1 MEDKQYDFAA
11 DKNHWLKENRHI
23 SFEEVIAALEEGK
36 LLEVVEHPNKTKYP
50 NQNMYVLEINDY
62 IYLVP
67 FVQQSENSIFLK
79 TIFRS
84 RKATKYY
91 RNRGLMNAKK
101 HNLLEESDQ
110 KLDAEEKELLESFER
125 GEWKSIPNVEE
136 AKAFA
141 REAAA
146 NYFRKD
152 ARINIRLSRSDLS
165 RIKQMAAYEGLPYQ
179 TLIASL
185 LHKYAAGHL

>member
-1 MEDKQYDFAA
+1 MKKSKLSSEDFD
-11 DKNHWLKENRHI
+11 
-23 SFEEVIAALEEGK
+23 
-36 LLEVVEHPNKTKYP
+36 
-50 NQNMYVLEINDY
+50 QN
-62 IYLVP
+62 
-67 FVQQSENSIFLK
+67 
-79 TIFRS
+79 
-84 RKATKYY
+84 
-91 RNRGLMNAKK
+91 
-101 HNLLEESDQ
+101 
-110 KLDAEEKELLESFER
+110 LDSEEKDLLESFER
-125 GEWKSIPNVEE
+125 GEWKSVPNLEG

-152 ARINIRLSRSDLS
+152 ARINIRISRSDLN